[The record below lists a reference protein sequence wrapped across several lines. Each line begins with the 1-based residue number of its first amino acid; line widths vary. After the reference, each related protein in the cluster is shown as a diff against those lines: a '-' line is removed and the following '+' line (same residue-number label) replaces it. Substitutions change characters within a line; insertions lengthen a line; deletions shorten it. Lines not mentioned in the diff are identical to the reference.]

1 MEIVSLK
8 RKCSTRARVGKHR
21 TLKKLRESFL
31 HGNDEDNTNKSSD
44 DRSTMSN
51 SCEYISDNSDNQN
64 IVSELIKLE
73 PHINLDFLSE
83 DGTFTNQG
91 DYYDTSFDKQTL
103 QSTSNKQLNST
114 KYIELKKWA
123 IDHKIAEDALQE
135 LIDILRPIMPDIP
148 KTVEEFLS
156 EKINREPENEKNPV
170 IMNGN
175 EFQAIMEKL
184 TSMQGDIREISNNQ
198 RNLEHLV
205 RSNHFLISSE
215 SDQSFSDK
223 YEVELP
229 IKDVEKLF
237 SFEALLA
244 KNTQCRKD
252 FQASLSFLLED
263 RLSRSSLGII
273 RKFMHRDVILKCTAV
288 KQMEGKFVMRLDIPT
303 FWHSIVDI
311 LMKYHKV
318 AEKEVHA
325 ALGTVLTNAKDW
337 DGNRAQRDKSSSG
350 KSLQC

>member
-8 RKCSTRARVGKHR
+8 RKCNTRARVGKHR

-31 HGNDEDNTNKSSD
+31 HGNDEENTNKSSD

-91 DYYDTSFDKQTL
+91 DYYDNTFEDKLQTTSDKKSSVYYKL
-103 QSTSNKQLNST
+103 R
-114 KYIELKKWA
+114 KWA
-123 IDHKIAEDALQE
+123 IDHKIDEDALKE
-135 LIDILRPIMPDIP
+135 LLDILRPLIPELP
-148 KTVEEFLS
+148 KTTEEFLR
-156 EKINREPENEKNPV
+156 EKTKKETENEKNPSN
-170 IMNGN
+170 MNGN

-184 TSMQGDIREISNNQ
+184 TSMQSDIREISNNQ

-205 RSNHFLISSE
+205 RSNHFLIASE
-215 SDQSFSDK
+215 SDQSFAEK
-223 YEVELP
+223 YDVELP
-229 IKDVEKLF
+229 IKDMEKLF

-263 RLSRSSLGII
+263 RLSRSSIGII

-337 DGNRAQRDKSSSG
+337 DGNRAQRDKSSG